1 MYFLCIIL
9 KAKKMRKFILSTLI
23 MTAMAYGLV
32 AQQPVS
38 GALVNTS
45 GNGVDAVA
53 VILNTADSVYV
64 DAQVTDS
71 CGRFSFPSVA
81 DGAYCLF
88 FQHIAFEQTQ
98 KPFSVTGAPVDLGR
112 LPLTE
117 KAVRVAEVEVKGER
131 PLVVLREGRLTYDMP
146 VLTAGKPITTAFEA
160 LKEVPGILSNG
171 DQLSLVGA
179 KGLNIL
185 INGQV
190 TGMTYEQLVM
200 VLKSLPVSRV
210 KNVQVL
216 YSAPP
221 QYNIR
226 GAMLNVEIGEEVSA
240 TNVLQG
246 EVAAEY
252 NQRHYAGE
260 SLRGNVLYTT
270 PRLTADI
277 LYSVGTGKN
286 YRKEDMVAR
295 HEVGDRV
302 TEIQEHNYGNGRRTS
317 HLMRAG
323 LTYLFDNKDKLTA
336 AYTLNIEDGRSDR
349 YANLLLDNEP
359 LQSSNLTDSYSAFHN
374 LKAEYKSHA
383 DLVAGIDYTH
393 YKDPSNQHFTG
404 TQPDNQPVLEYR
416 THSRQ
421 SIDRAVL
428 YANKTHSFADR
439 WTLNY
444 GANLTYSASHN
455 KYLYYAKAPDD
466 FIYAPDN
473 SSLYRQKEYT
483 ANGFAGFTWTIND
496 KFSAQGA
503 LALEYYRS
511 THRAGGRTETLWN
524 ECALFPTLELTYM
537 LSPLHIFQASLASDK
552 AYPSYWDMSLVT
564 WQLNSYSSI
573 QGNPLLKPSRSYQ
586 ATLNYI
592 FRQKYVLVGYFLQQP
607 NYISQLPYRSTQ
619 ELKTIFSTV
628 NMDYLQQYG
637 LSLIIP
643 FRAGE
648 VLDSRLTLNGF
659 RMREKDKDFYDV
671 PYDRS
676 CYSFDVVLNNTIRLC
691 RRPNLSMEL
700 SGYYTHP
707 RIQGVYDLGHTY
719 DLTAGLKWTFAR
731 EKAILT
737 LRFDDILDSHTP
749 DLKVNY
755 ANQYSR
761 MDIFGDTRRFT
772 VSFVYK
778 FGGFKEE
785 KKATVDKARFGRSG
799 M

>member
-1 MYFLCIIL
+1 
-9 KAKKMRKFILSTLI
+9 MRKFILSTLI
-23 MTAMAYGLV
+23 LMALAYGLV
-32 AQQPVS
+32 AQQQVS
-38 GALVNTS
+38 GTLVNAS

-71 CGRFSFPSVA
+71 CGRFSFSSVA

-88 FQHIAFEQTQ
+88 FQHIAFKQTQ
-98 KPFSVTGAPVDLGR
+98 KTFHVTGVPVELGR
-112 LPLTE
+112 LSLTE
-117 KAVRVAEVEVKGER
+117 KSVGIAEIEVKGER

-146 VLTAGKPITTAFEA
+146 VLTAGKPITTAFDA

-179 KGLNIL
+179 RGLNIL

-240 TNVLQG
+240 TNILQG

-270 PRLTADI
+270 PRLTADV

-286 YRKEDMVAR
+286 YKKEDIIAR
-295 HEVGDRV
+295 HKVGDQE
-302 TEIQEHNYGNGRRTS
+302 TEIQEHNYGDARRTS
-317 HLMRAG
+317 HLMRTG
-323 LTYLFDNKDKLTA
+323 LTYQFDNKDKLTA
-336 AYTLNIEDGRSDR
+336 AYTLNVEESRSER
-349 YANLLLDNEP
+349 YANILMGDIP
-359 LQSSNLTDSYSAFHN
+359 LQSTNLTNSHNAFHN
-374 LKAEYKSHA
+374 LKAEYKSHT

-404 TQPDNQPVLEYR
+404 SQPDNRLTQEYR

-428 YANKTHSFADR
+428 YANKTHSFASH

-444 GANLTYSASHN
+444 GANFTYSVSHN
-455 KYLYYAKAPDD
+455 KHLYYLKAAND
-466 FIYAPDN
+466 FMYAPDK

-483 ANGFAGFTWTIND
+483 MNGFAGFTWTIND

-511 THRAGGRTETLWN
+511 THRAGGRTEILWN
-524 ECALFPTLELTYM
+524 EYTLFPTLELTYM

-552 AYPSYWDMSLVT
+552 AYPSYWDMSPVT

-592 FRQKYVLVGYFLQQP
+592 LRQKYVLVGYFIRQP
-607 NYISQLPYRSTQ
+607 NYISQLPYRSTE
-619 ELKTIFSTV
+619 ELKSIFSTV
-628 NMDYLQQYG
+628 NMDYQQQYG
-637 LSLIIP
+637 LSLIVP

-648 VLDSRLTLNGF
+648 ILDSRLTLNGF
-659 RMREKDKDFYDV
+659 RMHEKDKDFYDV

-676 CYSFDVVLNNTIRLC
+676 CYSFDVVLNNTIRLSH
-691 RRPNLSMEL
+691 RPNLSMEL

-719 DLTAGLKWTFAR
+719 DLTAGLKWVFAR
-731 EKAILT
+731 EKALLT
-737 LRFDDILDSHTP
+737 LRCEDILNSHTP
-749 DLKVNY
+749 ALDVNY

-761 MDIFGDTRRFT
+761 MNIFGDTRRFT

-785 KKATVDKARFGRSG
+785 KKTTIDKTRFGRSG
-799 M
+799 I